1 MPKFFLAVFLLILIL
16 SLSVGARTAL
26 GDELDDINKQIEELT
41 QALNQSK
48 EATTPLETQVKGI
61 QDRVAFIEQDIAKKK
76 ASIEKGYEDLATQ
89 TDELNAAIRNYYI
102 KSYYNS
108 PILIFL
114 SSNSASQ
121 ITQILAYQKAAADQD
136 KRIITNIALSIQ
148 SLEERKLNLESEQGR
163 LAVTKENLDKIIKEA
178 KIYQGVLSGKI
189 AELTARQQE
198 IINARSGT
206 FTATIG
212 DSNLAD
218 DYYASI
224 NGFRESAPGGYF
236 AAFSFGAYTHRKGM
250 SQYGARGRAQS
261 GQNYKQILAHYFGK
275 EPNSRDTGGT
285 IKVAGYGDMDFEG
298 KYLLGIAEMPSSW
311 HPEALKAQAVA
322 ARTYAVRYK
331 DQGSEICTNEAC
343 QVYNDGKANNPPAE
357 WRAAVE
363 ATRGEVIDGVVTY
376 YASTHGGFT
385 TTSGWDTTD
394 GGGGGNFIEKAW
406 DKIGG
411 SPWLYKAWYTQGY
424 SVNSAKCGRSNPWL
438 SPEEMADIVN
448 TAIALKSG
456 GIDTS
461 RITPV
466 TTECWGGNPYSMS
479 ELRSVTPGGISQA
492 TSVSVSQGNGTTS
505 QVTINGITLSG
516 DEFKKAFNLRAPGH
530 LSIPQSGFAFFN
542 IEKK

>member
-1 MPKFFLAVFLLILIL
+1 MPKFFLAVFLLILVF
-16 SLSVGARTAL
+16 SLFVGARTAL

-236 AAFSFGAYTHRKGM
+236 AAFSFGA
-250 SQYGARGRAQS
+250 
-261 GQNYKQILAHYFGK
+261 
-275 EPNSRDTGGT
+275 
-285 IKVAGYGDMDFEG
+285 
-298 KYLLGIAEMPSSW
+298 
-311 HPEALKAQAVA
+311 
-322 ARTYAVRYK
+322 
-331 DQGSEICTNEAC
+331 
-343 QVYNDGKANNPPAE
+343 
-357 WRAAVE
+357 
-363 ATRGEVIDGVVTY
+363 
-376 YASTHGGFT
+376 
-385 TTSGWDTTD
+385 
-394 GGGGGNFIEKAW
+394 
-406 DKIGG
+406 
-411 SPWLYKAWYTQGY
+411 
-424 SVNSAKCGRSNPWL
+424 
-438 SPEEMADIVN
+438 
-448 TAIALKSG
+448 
-456 GIDTS
+456 
-461 RITPV
+461 
-466 TTECWGGNPYSMS
+466 
-479 ELRSVTPGGISQA
+479 
-492 TSVSVSQGNGTTS
+492 
-505 QVTINGITLSG
+505 
-516 DEFKKAFNLRAPGH
+516 
-530 LSIPQSGFAFFN
+530 
-542 IEKK
+542 